1 MQILDTIAQL
11 VIAAKLRRLDALR
24 YFGSWYGRTDVG
36 GLNGAERG
44 RRKFKAVREIEIEQA
59 DVLSNRWIQGGV
71 GSFSCC

>member
-36 GLNGAERG
+36 GLNG